1 MTKLFAAAV
10 LAAGVLGTAA
20 RADEA
25 ADAVIDKAAKA
36 LGGAD
41 KLKAPVAQTKAKATI
56 AVMGMEFA
64 VELATAAQGGDHVRS
79 QFAGDFAGQRIEGTT
94 VIAGDKGWRLM
105 NGDLTELT
113 DDDLAREKRNAYLAA
128 IPNNPLLLKGKGF
141 KVTAAADEK
150 VGDAPAAVLA
160 GTGPD
165 GKEFKLVFD
174 KGTGLPVKLVAPKVA
189 GFAGDEAEQVWTFSD
204 YKDFG
209 GVKRAAKA
217 TVTRDGEKFITTE
230 VVEFKTL
237 DKPDPKLFEKP

>member
-10 LAAGVLGTAA
+10 LAAGVLGAA

-41 KLKAPVAQTKAKATI
+41 KLKAPATQAKSKATI

-64 VELATAAQGGDHVRS
+64 VELVTASQGVDHARS
-79 QFAGDFAGQRIEGTT
+79 QFAGDFAGQRIEGVT
-94 VIAGDKGWRLM
+94 VIAGDKGWRQM

-113 DDDLAREKRNAYLAA
+113 DDDLAKEKRNVYLAA
-128 IPNNPLLLKGKGF
+128 VPNNPLLLKGKGF
-141 KVTAAADEK
+141 KVAAAPDEK
-150 VGDAPAAVLA
+150 ADGGPAAVLA
-160 GTGPD
+160 CTGPD
-165 GKEFKLVFD
+165 GKEFKLLFD

-217 TVTRDGEKFITTE
+217 VVTRDGEKFITTE
-230 VVEFKTL
+230 VTEFKTL
-237 DKPDPKLFEKP
+237 DKADPKLFEKP